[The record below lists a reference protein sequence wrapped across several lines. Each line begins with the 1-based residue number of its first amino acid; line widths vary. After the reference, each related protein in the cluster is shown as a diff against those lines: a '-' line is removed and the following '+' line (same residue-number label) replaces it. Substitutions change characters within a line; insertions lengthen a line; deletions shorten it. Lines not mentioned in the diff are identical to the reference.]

1 MIRLA
6 RAECRATVVRAR
18 MPFRYGIAT
27 MTRMPHVFV
36 VVNAIVDGVESRGV
50 AADSLPPKWFTKDPD
65 SSYADDL
72 ADMASVIDLACTTA
86 QAIEAPTF
94 FEWWRQLYD
103 AQSQWAREAE
113 IPLLLANFG
122 VSLVERALLDAYCRA
137 RDTTFA
143 KAVHDLG
150 MEVSL
155 PTTPLREIEVRHT
168 VGLADPL
175 TDADI
180 TDRVT
185 DGLPQSLQACI
196 AHYGLRR
203 LKIKLGGDI
212 DTDIRRLRTIALIAP
227 DLRFTLDGNEQY
239 DSIAHFRELWD
250 AVHADAALREWLG
263 QLSFVEQP
271 VHRDRSLTPDV
282 AESIAAWADAPS
294 IIIDE
299 SDAAIDDVDRA
310 LACGYVGTSHKNC
323 KGVVKSLLNAAKLE
337 APGRI
342 HSAEDLTNIGPVA
355 LMQDLA
361 VVATLGITH
370 AERNGHHYIPGLR
383 DWPAETRDCV
393 VTHHGDLYAA
403 DATVRINDGRLA
415 IGSAVDAPFG
425 SQCGDVA
432 LSLPPLAEVLE
443 SFS

>member
-6 RAECRATVVRAR
+6 RAECRATIVRAR

-27 MTRMPHVFV
+27 MTHMPHVFV
-36 VVNAIVDGVESRGV
+36 VVNAVVDGVESRGT

-65 SSYADDL
+65 SSYVDDL
-72 ADMASVIDLACTTA
+72 ADMAVVIERACTTGVD
-86 QAIEAPTF
+86 IGGSPTF
-94 FEWWRQLYD
+94 FAWWKQLYD
-103 AQSQWAREAE
+103 AEATS
-113 IPLLLANFG
+113 LLTSFG
-122 VSLVERALLDAYCRA
+122 VSLVERAMLDAVCRA
-137 RDTTFA
+137 RDMTFA
-143 KAVHDLG
+143 EAVHDLG
-150 MEVSL
+150 FDVPPLSA
-155 PTTPLREIEVRHT
+155 PLRSIEVRHT

-175 TDADI
+175 TDDEI
-180 TDRVT
+180 DERLG
-185 DGLPQSLQACI
+185 DGLPESLQACI

-212 DTDIRRLRTIALIAP
+212 ESDLHRLRAIAAIAP
-227 DLRFTLDGNEQY
+227 YLPFTLDGNEQY
-239 DSIAHFRELWD
+239 DSIADFRMLWD
-250 AVHADAALREWLG
+250 EVRADPVLRDWLR

-271 VHRDRSLTPDV
+271 IHRDRSLTPDV
-282 AESIAAWADAPS
+282 AESLAAWADSPP

-299 SDAAIDDVDRA
+299 SDAVIGDLDRA
-310 LACGYVGTSHKNC
+310 LDCGYVGTSHKNC
-323 KGVVKSLLNAAKLE
+323 KGVVKSLLNAGKLR

-355 LMQDLA
+355 LQQDLA

-370 AERNGHHYIPGLR
+370 AERNGHHYFAGLR
-383 DWPAETRDCV
+383 GWPEATQQCV
-393 VTHHGDLYAA
+393 VTHHADLYAS
-403 DATVRINDGRLA
+403 DATVAIKDGRLSV
-415 IGSAVDAPFG
+415 GTVVDAPFG